1 MKFSIFVTKRTVQ
14 VIEVYK
20 STGSTILNGHSAG
33 SANVIKWHWFHATI
47 ANRLNRHG
55 RIMISRLRCKY
66 PALRAAV
73 CKNREIAVKTE
84 IKKFFIFSQ
93 KKPLVKH
100 FRNSQSKFPKNF
112 LFRENRQKV
121 KCCPTPYI

>member
-93 KKPLVKH
+93 KKT
-100 FRNSQSKFPKNF
+100 FGETFSK
-112 LFRENRQKV
+112 LSIKV
-121 KCCPTPYI
+121 SKEFSFSRKPAKSEMLPHAI